1 MEKLDYKTLTVGG
14 QFPVVTEGPITNV
27 QLVKWAAGSGDF
39 NSIHFDLNVAQKQGL
54 ENVLVQGPL
63 KAALVNKMLMA
74 LCGQKGHIKKVKS
87 TYTGMDI
94 AGNTLTCTAT
104 ITDKYEENGE
114 QCVACD
120 YVMTNQNGKVTVKGN
135 AVLAVG

>member
-1 MEKLDYKTLTVGG
+1 MEKLQYAAASVGASL
-14 QFPVVTEGPITNV
+14 PAVTEGPITNV

-39 NSIHFDLNVAQKQGL
+39 NSIHFDLNVAKKQGL

-74 LCGQKGHIKKVKS
+74 LCGQSGHIKKVKS

-94 AGNTLTCTAT
+94 AGNTLTCTAA
-104 ITDKYEENGE
+104 ITDKFEENGE

-135 AVLAVG
+135 AVLAL